1 MIFLYLVMPSILPQ
15 YEYDIFISY
24 RQNDNKYDGWVTEF
38 VNNLNKELEATLKDK
53 VNVYFDAN
61 PHDGL
66 LETHSVN
73 HSLESKL
80 KCLIFIPILSKT
92 YCDAKGFAWNHE
104 FLAFIDKAKQDQFGI
119 NIKLNSGNVSSRV
132 LPVRIHDLDPE
143 DVKLAESY
151 LGVIRSID
159 FIYHSPGVNR
169 SLRPWDDD
177 VIKNTKQPFYR
188 DQINKVANAIDEIL
202 RGIKLTEKNKSNE
215 KTPLVVAEDN
225 KTTVVKKIKNQR
237 SDRKVSI
244 SFSRI
249 MIWAAAFLVLSVSG
263 FFGISWYLKQKDINH
278 AKLVLLPTIQK
289 LIDENFRPPLEAY
302 DMALEAKKYLPND
315 SVLIKLL
322 PIVATT
328 IPIETDP
335 AGAEIFWKEYSKPDM
350 AWRAAG
356 ITSIKEASF
365 PRSYLRLE
373 IRKSG
378 YQTIE
383 YAGPWSY
390 ARLGADLVKLKL
402 DPVGSLPENMV
413 RIPSKKTLM
422 YIVGLESYGDKQ
434 VGEFLI
440 DRFEVTNKQFKTFVD
455 AGGYNN
461 KSFWQFP
468 IYSEGS
474 EIPFEKAVTKFID
487 KTGRQGPANWEAGSY
502 PDEQENHPVT
512 GISWYEA
519 SAYSAFVK
527 KKLPTVFHWSIA
539 AETSRTEFLAP
550 LSNFSTK
557 GTTEVGSMQG
567 ISSFGVYDI
576 AGNAREWCSNETNNP
591 NQRFILGGGWND
603 PSYAFNDAY
612 TQSAMD
618 RSLANGFR
626 CIQELPGDT
635 TLTNLNTRVAM
646 AFRDYRKEKPVDDNT
661 FDIFKR
667 QYAYDNVPLHDSV
680 KLVATKDYY
689 TVEKITFDAGYNN
702 ERMQAYVY
710 LPKNAKPP
718 FQPILFFPGS
728 GDIFSKKFDIN
739 AAMFRLDF
747 ILKSGRALV
756 IPVYKGT
763 HERHDELKS
772 DLQEETV
779 FYKDHVIMWRKDIG
793 RTIDYLETRKDI
805 QSDNLGYLGWSWG
818 GFMGGIM
825 PAVEKRI
832 KAVVLNVGGMEMH
845 KALPEADQI
854 NFIPR
859 VTQPVLMVNGKHD
872 MFFPVETSQKP
883 MFELLGTPKKDKKIY
898 IYESGHL
905 VPRTDFVRESLL
917 WFDQYLGVAQS
928 K

>member
-1 MIFLYLVMPSILPQ
+1 MASILPN

-53 VNVYFDAN
+53 VGVYFDAN

-80 KCLIFIPILSKT
+80 KCLIFIPVLSKT
-92 YCDAKGFAWNHE
+92 YCDPNGFAWNNE
-104 FLAFIDKAKQDQFGI
+104 FMVFIEKTKQDQFGL

-143 DVKLAESY
+143 DVKLAESH

-202 RGIKLTEKNKSNE
+202 RGIKQSEKKASNAKPSPVAVNETKIPVTVKSSRQGQS
-215 KTPLVVAEDN
+215 KISKSVAR
-225 KTTVVKKIKNQR
+225 TIAWTAGVI
-237 SDRKVSI
+237 
-244 SFSRI
+244 
-249 MIWAAAFLVLSVSG
+249 ALSVTG
-263 FFGISWYLKQKDINH
+263 FFGVRWYANQKNIDN
-278 AKLVLLPTIQK
+278 AKLVLLPAIQK
-289 LIDENFRPPLEAY
+289 LVDENFRPPFQTYE
-302 DMALEAKKYLPND
+302 MATEAKKYIPDD
-315 SVLIKLL
+315 SALNKLWTRL
-322 PIVATT
+322 TWR
-328 IPIETDP
+328 IPIETEP
-335 AGAEIFWKEYSKPDM
+335 AGAEIFWKDYAAPEMS
-350 AWRAAG
+350 WRSAG
-356 ITSIKEASF
+356 TTPIKEATF
-365 PRSYLRLE
+365 PRRYLRME
-373 IRKSG
+373 IRKPG
-378 YQTIE
+378 FQTIA
-383 YAGPWSY
+383 YAGPWAY
-390 ARLGADLVKLKL
+390 ARLGADIAKLKL
-402 DPVGSLPENMV
+402 DAMGSIPENMV
-413 RIPSKKTLM
+413 RIPKKATPM
-422 YIVGLESYGDKQ
+422 YIVGLESYGDRK

-440 DRFEVTNKQFKTFVD
+440 DRFEVTNKQFKVFVD
-455 AGGYNN
+455 AGGYTN

-468 IYSEGS
+468 ILSDGKEQS
-474 EIPFEKAVTKFID
+474 FESAISKFID
-487 KTGRQGPANWEAGSY
+487 RTGRQGPSSWEAGSY
-502 PDEQENHPVT
+502 LDGQENHPVT
-512 GISWYEA
+512 GVSWYEA
-519 SAYSAFVK
+519 AAYAVFAK
-527 KKLPTVFHWSIA
+527 KQLPTVFHWSVV
-539 AETSRTEFLAP
+539 AETSRTEFIVP
-550 LSNFSTK
+550 FSNFSGK
-557 GTTEVGSMQG
+557 GTTAVGSLQG
-567 ISSFGVYDI
+567 FSSFGVYDI
-576 AGNAREWCSNETNNP
+576 AGNVREWCSNETNDR

-603 PSYAFNDAY
+603 PTYAFNDGY

-618 RSLANGFR
+618 RSFSNGFR
-626 CIQELPGDT
+626 CIKELTGDS
-635 TLTNLNTRVAM
+635 TLVNLNVKVAM
-646 AFRDYRKEKPVDDNT
+646 AFRDYRKEKPVDDK
-661 FDIFKR
+661 IFEIIKR
-667 QYAYDNVPLHDSV
+667 QYAYDKAPLRDS
-680 KLVATKDYY
+680 TKRIASKEFY
-689 TVEKITFDAGYNN
+689 TIEKITFDAGYNH
-702 ERMQAYVY
+702 ERMQAYLY
-710 LPKNAKPP
+710 LPKDGKPP

-728 GDIFSKKFDIN
+728 GDIFSRKYDAE

-763 HERHDELKS
+763 HERYDELKS
-772 DLQEETV
+772 DLQDETV

-805 QSDNLGYLGWSWG
+805 QADKLGYLGWSWG
-818 GFMGGIM
+818 GFIGGIM

-832 KAVVLNVGGMEMH
+832 KTVVLNVGGMEMH

-859 VTQPVLMVNGKHD
+859 ITQPVLMLNGKHD

-883 MFELLGTPKKDKKIY
+883 MFDLLGTPKKDKKIF

-905 VPRTDFVRESLL
+905 VPRNEFVRETLS
-917 WFDQYLGVAQS
+917 WYDQYLGVV